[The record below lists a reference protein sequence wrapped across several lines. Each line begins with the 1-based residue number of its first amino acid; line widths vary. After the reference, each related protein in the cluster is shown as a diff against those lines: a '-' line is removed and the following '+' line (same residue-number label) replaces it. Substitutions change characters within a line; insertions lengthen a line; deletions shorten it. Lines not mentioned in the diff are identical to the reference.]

1 MHRIILVRN
10 GEYKSTLYRCK
21 TRQAAF
27 IKFRKIRE
35 ENENKIMFPKR
46 YIAYK
51 KIVPVEYKIYCVKDT
66 EEGDEFRKIKL
77 NEDSFKY
84 EKPIFGIWTIL
95 DDASYNMEEKFWIYG
110 HDPKAKRFTIEE
122 VVKLLMKNIGNFRV
136 TKQVIVVNNKLIIY
150 NEDQFDMVICKNKRD
165 AQRLHHTLA
174 EIIVVKKRIRN
185 LIFMGTATKASISRL
200 YDIIEEKTNWPR
212 HKIHRKHTLH

>member
-35 ENENKIMFPKR
+35 ENENNIMFPKR

-77 NEDSFKY
+77 NEESFKY
-84 EKPIFGIWTIL
+84 EKPIFGIWTI
-95 DDASYNMEEKFWIYG
+95 
-110 HDPKAKRFTIEE
+110 
-122 VVKLLMKNIGNFRV
+122 
-136 TKQVIVVNNKLIIY
+136 
-150 NEDQFDMVICKNKRD
+150 
-165 AQRLHHTLA
+165 
-174 EIIVVKKRIRN
+174 
-185 LIFMGTATKASISRL
+185 
-200 YDIIEEKTNWPR
+200 
-212 HKIHRKHTLH
+212 